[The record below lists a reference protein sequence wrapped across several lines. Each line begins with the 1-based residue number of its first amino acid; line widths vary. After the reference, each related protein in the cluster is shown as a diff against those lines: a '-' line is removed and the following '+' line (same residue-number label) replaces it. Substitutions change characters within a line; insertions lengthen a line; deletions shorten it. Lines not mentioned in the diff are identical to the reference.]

1 MKKLLCNIR
10 NENDGSRR
18 DKSYGLGR
26 VGFPRTEP
34 AVAVQAVSIKSVRS
48 SVAKFDYPIAT

>member
-1 MKKLLCNIR
+1 MLKK
-10 NENDGSRR
+10 DGGRQ

-34 AVAVQAVSIKSVRS
+34 AVAVQAVSV
-48 SVAKFDYPIAT
+48 